1 MEIILASNSPRRKQL
16 LKEAGLKFKVIPS
29 DCDEQFDFYSS
40 QEEYAKNLSYLKAE
54 KVFLKNQNCVVIGAD
69 TIVVFNNQILGKPID
84 KTDAFNTLKML
95 SNNTHKVITGYTI
108 MSKNKAISNYEVT
121 FVTFNDLT
129 DHLINSYIDDKNP
142 LDKAGSYGIQDGYPL
157 VKNFDGDYNNVVGLP
172 VDKIL
177 QHLKEFI

>member
-1 MEIILASNSPRRKQL
+1 
-16 LKEAGLKFKVIPS
+16 
-29 DCDEQFDFYSS
+29 
-40 QEEYAKNLSYLKAE
+40 
-54 KVFLKNQNCVVIGAD
+54 
-69 TIVVFNNQILGKPID
+69 
-84 KTDAFNTLKML
+84 
-95 SNNTHKVITGYTI
+95 
-108 MSKNKAISNYEVT
+108 MSKNKVISNYEVT

-177 QHLKEFI
+177 QHLKEFIWKIKFQ

>member
-16 LKEAGLKFKVIPS
+16 LLNAGLKFKVVPS
-29 DCDEQFDFYSS
+29 DCDERIDFYSS
-40 QEEYAKNLSYLKAE
+40 QEEYAKNLSYLKA
-54 KVFLKNQNCVVIGAD
+54 KNVFLKNQNSVVIGAD
-69 TIVVFNNQILGKPID
+69 TIVVFNNQIIGKPTHKD
-84 KTDAFNTLKML
+84 DAFKTLKML
-95 SNNTHKVITGYTI
+95 SGSTHKVITGYTI
-108 MSKNKAISNYEVT
+108 MSKNKVISNYEVT

-129 DHLINSYIDDKNP
+129 DHLINSYINDKNP

-157 VKNFDGDYNNVVGLP
+157 VKNYVGDYNNVIGLP